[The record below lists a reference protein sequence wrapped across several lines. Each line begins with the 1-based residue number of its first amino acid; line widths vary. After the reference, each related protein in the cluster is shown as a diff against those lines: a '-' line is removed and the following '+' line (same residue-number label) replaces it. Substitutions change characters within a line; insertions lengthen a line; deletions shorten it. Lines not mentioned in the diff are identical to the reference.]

1 MYKKWGLIRVFTCFV
16 YAITAFLLSD
26 IDAKIAPANEANRK
40 YRVII
45 ANLPEDFFGEVQA
58 IHRIAK
64 AARNLG
70 WECRVVDEY
79 SKHPECVA
87 DVQPD
92 FVISLHQEVKPFKN
106 TVPHFLYIH
115 HALNVY
121 LDKQSKLNTKQFP
134 NILSYDGFIKVTP
147 NVDPIRKAFV
157 EKYKQPFYSVKSV
170 FSVPQRNFNHALKL
184 RLIYW
189 GSTWDKAR
197 REYYKPFYALLDH
210 SDYFDIYGPAWSWDK
225 MGLTS
230 YRGLL
235 PIDDHTVVDKI
246 SEAGIA
252 LILHSHVHLK
262 GGVPTS
268 RIFEAAA
275 ASAVIICDHHPF
287 VEKEFGDA
295 VLYID
300 PNLEPENVFKQ
311 IDDHVKWIHANPD
324 KAIELARRSHAIFM
338 ERFTLENEL
347 LKIGQMYESMS
358 KKKK

>member
-1 MYKKWGLIRVFTCFV
+1 MRIVSVAMMIVSLGSFFCNVN
-16 YAITAFLLSD
+16 AS
-26 IDAKIAPANEANRK
+26 NMNRSEKSPK

-70 WECRVVDEY
+70 WDCKVVDEY

-87 DVQPD
+87 DFQPN
-92 FVISLHQEVKPFKN
+92 FVISLHQEVKPFRN
-106 TVPHFLYIH
+106 TVPHFLYVH

-121 LDKQSKLNTKQFP
+121 LDKQGKLNTKQFP
-134 NILSYDGFIKVTP
+134 NILSYDGFIEVTP
-147 NVDPIRKAFV
+147 NIDPIKQAFV
-157 EKYKQPFYSVKSV
+157 AKYHKPFYSTKSV
-170 FSVPQRNFNHALKL
+170 FSVPRREFNGSSKQ

-197 REYYKPFYALLDH
+197 REYYKPFYDLLDQTG
-210 SDYFDIYGPAWSWDK
+210 YLDIYGPAWSWEK
-225 MGLTS
+225 MGLQS

-235 PIDDHTVVDKI
+235 PMDDHTVVDKI
-246 SEAGIA
+246 SESGIA
-252 LILHSHVHLK
+252 LILHSHIHLK

-287 VEKEFGDA
+287 VEKEFGDS
-295 VLYID
+295 VLYVD
-300 PNLEPENVFKQ
+300 PNQDPEKVFAQ
-311 IDDHVKWIHANPD
+311 INAHVKWVHENPD
-324 KAIELARRSHAIFM
+324 KAIQLAKRSHTIFM

-347 LKIGQMYESMS
+347 LKIGQIYERISQE
-358 KKKK
+358 KK

>member
-1 MYKKWGLIRVFTCFV
+1 MYKKWGYMRVFMW
-16 YAITAFLLSD
+16 FLSSTVLFSN
-26 IDAKIAPANEANRK
+26 IEANKVTKNKANRT
-40 YRVII
+40 YRIII

-64 AARNLG
+64 AAKNLG
-70 WECRVVDEY
+70 WDCKIVDEY
-79 SKHPECVA
+79 SKHPESVNEFK
-87 DVQPD
+87 PD
-92 FVISLHQEVKPFKN
+92 LVISLHQEVKPFKG
-106 TVPHFLYIH
+106 TVPHFLYVH

-121 LDKQSKLNTKQFP
+121 LDKQKKLNTKLFS
-134 NILSYDGFIKVTP
+134 NFLSYDGFIEVTP
-147 NVDPIRKAFV
+147 NIDPIRKAFV
-157 EKYKQPFYSVKSV
+157 EKYKQHFYSVKSV
-170 FSVPQRNFNHALKL
+170 FSVPSRQFNSSPKQ

-197 REYYKPFYALLDH
+197 REYYKPFYDLLDH
-210 SDYFDIYGPAWSWDK
+210 TGYLDIYGPSWSWDK
-225 MGLTS
+225 MGLKS

-235 PIDDHTVVDKI
+235 PMDDHTVVDKI

-287 VEKEFGDA
+287 VQKEFGDS

-300 PNLEPENVFKQ
+300 PNQAPQVVFKQ
-311 IDDHVKWIHANPD
+311 IDSHVKWVQSNPD
-324 KAIELARRSHAIFM
+324 KALALARRSHGIFM
-338 ERFTLENEL
+338 ERFILENEL
-347 LKIGQMYESMS
+347 KKIAELYERMV
-358 KKKK
+358 K